1 MDRVDLTGQW
11 IHLLRDPDSQ
21 SVEKIRK
28 TVEKLILGKR
38 EVLSI
43 ATTTKARPSL
53 FNYSLRLEK
62 GLLEK
67 VKHYFL
73 WFLQI
78 LLPESYSDTIINW

>member
-1 MDRVDLTGQW
+1 MDRVDLIGQW
-11 IHLLRDPDSQ
+11 SRLLHDPEIQ

-28 TVEKLILGKR
+28 TIEKLILGKR

-62 GLLEK
+62 GFLDK

-73 WFLQI
+73 WFL
-78 LLPESYSDTIINW
+78 